1 MKLYT
6 AQNQFFPVHT
16 AGFVRRVSPLDEIQ
30 AILFDM
36 DNTLYTNNE
45 YAKEQIDLPV
55 TRLAEILGKSYTQ
68 MIAEISQIRKNYSD
82 VHMGQAISLCGIF
95 LSFGVSVE
103 ESVKIREE
111 VLQPEK
117 HLNEDKKLTF
127 VLKELAL
134 RFPLAVVTNNPVLVA
149 VRTLSILGVKDFFRA
164 IVGLDT
170 CMVSKPHPAPLLK
183 AALLCETNVKKCISV
198 GDRYFIDIS
207 PALELGMSGVLVD
220 GVEDVYKLP
229 ELFLK

>member
-6 AQNQFFPVHT
+6 VRDQSFPVPA
-16 AGFVRRVSPLDEIQ
+16 AGLESRNFPLVEIQ

-36 DNTLYTNNE
+36 DNTLYTSDE

-55 TRLAEILGKSYTQ
+55 TRLAEILGKTFTQ
-68 MIAEISQIRKNYSD
+68 ISVEISQIRRNYSD
-82 VHMGQAISLCGIF
+82 VHNGQTISLCDIF

-111 VLQPEK
+111 VLRPEK
-117 HLNEDKKLTF
+117 HLSGDKKLIL
-127 VLKELAL
+127 VLQELAS
-134 RFPLAVVTNNPVLVA
+134 RFSLAVVTNNPVSTA

-170 CMVSKPHPAPLLK
+170 CMVSKPDTAPMLK
-183 AALLCETNVKKCISV
+183 AALLCETDVKKCISI
-198 GDRYFIDIS
+198 GDRYSIDIS
-207 PALELGMSGVLVD
+207 PALELGMSGILVD

-229 ELFLK
+229 EFFSK